1 MTGSGAQPGPEESRG
16 DGGDGGGGRTGA
28 RRRFA
33 ALAALPDEAIDLA
46 EGALLIAA
54 EEYPTLDVDAYVQ
67 RLEGMASRVRGYLEA
82 GLVAE
87 RGADA
92 DEAALQA
99 LHRVLFEEEGLH
111 GTRQAE
117 FGDPRNSFLNEVLER
132 KRGLPII
139 LSVVYCEV
147 ARRAGLDAVGIG
159 LPGRFIVQFRGRHL
173 SVFVDP
179 FERGTRLTPEECAT
193 MLSRVFNQSVELT
206 PEHFLPAS
214 RKAILARILNNLKGE
229 YLQAGELTRALS
241 AVERILMLG
250 ATLDQV
256 RDRGLILRRMGL
268 LLLGVQEGRGGSRGR
283 GAQPG
288 QPGPSGPAPDL
299 ADLQAAQQLLS
310 AAWFDLMLYA
320 REGADRP
327 DAQAVREAG
336 QVLWRRLGRQ
346 N

>member
-1 MTGSGAQPGPEESRG
+1 MSGSGAQPGPEESSG
-16 DGGDGGGGRTGA
+16 DGGDGAGGRTGA

-54 EEYPTLDVDAYVQ
+54 EEYPTLDVNAYVQ

-82 GLVAE
+82 GA
-87 RGADA
+87 RGADER

-117 FGDPRNSFLNEVLER
+117 FADPRNSFLNEVLER

-206 PEHFLPAS
+206 PEHFLPTS

-256 RDRGLILRRMGL
+256 RDRGLILRRMGF
-268 LLLGVQEGRGGSRGR
+268 LLLGVQEGRGGPGESGASRPSRGR
-283 GAQPG
+283 P
-288 QPGPSGPAPDL
+288 
-299 ADLQAAQQLLS
+299 
-310 AAWFDLMLYA
+310 
-320 REGADRP
+320 DRP
-327 DAQAVREAG
+327 PT
-336 QVLWRRLGRQ
+336 WRTCRRRSSSSAPPGST
-346 N
+346 

>member
-1 MTGSGAQPGPEESRG
+1 MTGSGAQPGPEESSG
-16 DGGDGGGGRTGA
+16 DGGDGAGGRTGA

-54 EEYPTLDVDAYVQ
+54 EEYPTLDVNAYVQ

-87 RGADA
+87 RRADA

-250 ATLDQV
+250 ATLEQV
-256 RDRGLILRRMGL
+256 RDRGLILRRMGF
-268 LLLGVQEGRGGSRGR
+268 LLLGVQEGRGGPGGR
-283 GAQPG
+283 GGGQPG
-288 QPGPSGPAPDL
+288 QTRPAPDQ
-299 ADLQAAQQLLS
+299 ADVQAAQQLLS

-327 DAQAVREAG
+327 DAEAVREAG
-336 QVLWRRLGRQ
+336 QVLWRRMGRQ

>member
-1 MTGSGAQPGPEESRG
+1 MTGSGAQPESEGGSGDDRG
-16 DGGDGGGGRTGA
+16 SGRSGA

-33 ALAALPDEAIDLA
+33 ALATLPDEAIDLA

-54 EEYPTLDVDAYVQ
+54 EEYPSLDVGAYLQ
-67 RLEGMASRVRGYLEA
+67 RLEGMAHRVREYLDA
-82 GLVAE
+82 GQ
-87 RGADA
+87 GGDT
-92 DEAALQA
+92 DETALQA

-111 GTRQAE
+111 GTSQAE
-117 FGDPRNSFLNEVLER
+117 YGDPRNSFLNEVLER
-132 KRGLPII
+132 KRGLPIT

-173 SVFVDP
+173 STYVDP
-179 FERGTRLTPEECAT
+179 YERGARLTPEECAA
-193 MLSRVFNQSVELT
+193 MLSRVFNQAIELT

-214 RKAILARILNNLKGE
+214 RKAILARILNNLKAE

-268 LLLGVQEGRGGSRGR
+268 LLLGVQEGRGGSRGGS
-283 GAQPG
+283 GAH
-288 QPGPSGPAPDL
+288 PGPPGLSGPVPDQ
-299 ADLQAAQQLLS
+299 ADVQAAQQLLS

-327 DAQAVREAG
+327 DAQAVKEAG